1 MSASPDI
8 DIEKFRTRLEDMRRD
23 LEQQSETSAGA
34 RKPVELDQQSVGRL
48 SRQDA
53 LQQQA
58 MATAQEKRRAA
69 SLQQIAAALTRIDD
83 GEFGYCEECGDPIAP
98 KRLDIDPTV
107 RLCTGCA
114 ASLSR

>member
-1 MSASPDI
+1 MSPDI
-8 DIEKFRTRLEDMRRD
+8 DVEKFRIRLEEMRCD
-23 LEQQSETSAGA
+23 LESQSEKSAGA

-58 MATAQEKRRAA
+58 MATAQEKRRTA

-83 GEFGYCEECGDPIAP
+83 GDFGYCEECGDLIAP

-107 RLCTGCA
+107 RLCTKCA
-114 ASLSR
+114 EGLRR